1 MEQAITTRSK
11 KKIVD
16 LIVQKR
22 FEEVKEDIGFSSN
35 IFMVFGLPT
44 HKLKDNPTY
53 WAKKTSLC
61 ELTITRHEK
70 YEVPYGCYARM
81 NQIFIDTEVRTK
93 NTNVIDVGRT
103 FNDYVKKVGY
113 HEGRANKALLKQ
125 LINYITSVIRVE
137 PKDPTPGRIIGIQS
151 VVARAWDIYFDV
163 KNPEQLTFSKGQIV
177 LDEDYAR
184 YIHKHSV
191 PLDMNVVRCF
201 KRNPLALDFYRFIA
215 YRNNGLNKTIAFPDH
230 LLFEQLGTEQQN
242 NKITRN
248 RLRRILKAIQMYW
261 PVGAKFEDGY
271 FELQPSPPAV
281 QHKIPS
287 KKPIV
292 IVNKS
297 VQRKG
302 YALPF

>member
-1 MEQAITTRSK
+1 MRQAILNRSK
-11 KKIVD
+11 EKFVD
-16 LIVQKR
+16 LVVQKR
-22 FEEVKEDIGFSSN
+22 FEEVKEKVGFSSN

-44 HKLKDNPTY
+44 RKLKDNPPY
-53 WAKKTSLC
+53 WTKETTLC
-61 ELTITRHEK
+61 RLTITRHEK
-70 YEVPYGCYARM
+70 NEVPYGCYARM

-93 NTNVIDVGRT
+93 NTNVIDVGRS
-103 FNDYVKKVGY
+103 FNEYVRKIGY
-113 HEGRANKALLKQ
+113 KEGFANKALLRQ

-201 KRNPLALDFYRFIA
+201 KRNPLALDFYRFLA
-215 YRNNGLNKTIAFPDH
+215 YRNNGLNKTISFPDR
-230 LLFEQLGTEQQN
+230 LLFEQLGTEEQAE
-242 NKITRN
+242 KVIRN
-248 RLRRILKAIQMYW
+248 RLKKILRMIQMYW
-261 PVGAKFEDGY
+261 PVKAKFEDGY

-281 QHKIPS
+281 ERRLPS
-287 KKPIV
+287 KKPIA

-297 VQRKG
+297 V
-302 YALPF
+302 